1 MCIAIVCE
9 PGCDV
14 TNFEIKPFFQKTKKS
29 NKKLKYLENEKRF
42 QGKIKSIFNHL

>member
-29 NKKLKYLENEKRF
+29 NKKLKYLENENRF
-42 QGKIKSIFNHL
+42 

>member
-14 TNFEIKPFFQKTKKS
+14 MDF
-29 NKKLKYLENEKRF
+29 
-42 QGKIKSIFNHL
+42 KIKLILNLKGFELSKIVSDLRVRL